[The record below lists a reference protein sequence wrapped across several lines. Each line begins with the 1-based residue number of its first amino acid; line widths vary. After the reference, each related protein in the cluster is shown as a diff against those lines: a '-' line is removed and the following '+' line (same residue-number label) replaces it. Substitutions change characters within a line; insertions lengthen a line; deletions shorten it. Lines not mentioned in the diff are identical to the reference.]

1 MVCLPLIAERNAHEI
16 CLTQECLQIVRHLLW
31 KQTTTHSLRNN
42 NPMFDGNLLLN
53 LYVRLSTRVF
63 YYLGEKQHNFQLK
76 CVLNL
81 QTNKWYD
88 RKFKHK
94 LALLVAF
101 EAKET
106 SERPLRDKCRLISYD
121 FLLL

>member
-1 MVCLPLIAERNAHEI
+1 MMHVTN
-16 CLTQECLQIVRHLLW
+16 
-31 KQTTTHSLRNN
+31 
-42 NPMFDGNLLLN
+42 
-53 LYVRLSTRVF
+53 STRVF
-63 YYLGEKQHNFQLK
+63 YYLGEKQHNFQIK
-76 CVLNL
+76 RVLNL

-106 SERPLRDKCRLISYD
+106 SE
-121 FLLL
+121 

>member
-1 MVCLPLIAERNAHEI
+1 MFLLPDQANLKSHLVFVAPTLWSGFS
-16 CLTQECLQIVRHLLW
+16 LTVKHCSSI
-31 KQTTTHSLRNN
+31 QTVWSSE
-42 NPMFDGNLLLN
+42 LN
-53 LYVRLSTRVF
+53 F
-63 YYLGEKQHNFQLK
+63 YYLGEKQHNFQIK
-76 CVLNL
+76 GVLNL

-106 SERPLRDKCRLISYD
+106 SE
-121 FLLL
+121 